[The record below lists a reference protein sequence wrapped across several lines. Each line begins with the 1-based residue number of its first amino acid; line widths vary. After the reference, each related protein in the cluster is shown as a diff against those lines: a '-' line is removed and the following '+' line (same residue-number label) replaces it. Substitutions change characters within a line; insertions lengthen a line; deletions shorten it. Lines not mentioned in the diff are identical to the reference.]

1 MKKKVI
7 KFNENDIENLVK
19 RIIKEDHE
27 DYVSQDP
34 NQTELPFE
42 YDETDEYDEQK
53 IYNYIYDKLSPV
65 LDDII
70 EKVRN
75 NEFPP
80 DFDVFEMIT
89 DVVEQYGDDDFDTE
103 EYNDDEDSK
112 GKWLKD
118 RFGE

>member
-1 MKKKVI
+1 MKK
-7 KFNENDIENLVK
+7 IEKQKRQLIEEVNK
-19 RIIKEDHE
+19 RILEAKDYQWRIPGDQIK
-27 DYVSQDP
+27 
-34 NQTELPFE
+34 LPLDF
-42 YDETDEYDEQK
+42 DETDEYDEQK

-89 DVVEQYGDDDFDTE
+89 DVVEQYDDDFDTE
-103 EYNDDEDSK
+103 DGGTPVRVIGSEPTP
-112 GKWLKD
+112 
-118 RFGE
+118 